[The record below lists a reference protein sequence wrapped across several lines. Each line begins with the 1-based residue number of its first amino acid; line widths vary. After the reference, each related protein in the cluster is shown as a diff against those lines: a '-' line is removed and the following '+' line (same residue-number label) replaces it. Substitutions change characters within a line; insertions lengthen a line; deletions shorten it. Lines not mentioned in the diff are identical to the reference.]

1 MILYHLKNLYDT
13 NNTNYTNERFASF
26 DMSNNRIDVDIS
38 DSENININSEEIIRY
53 MKYIFIISLIYIFIS
68 FAAFCYSFYLNQ
80 KENQPLP
87 VCIACAFNAAYF
99 NIFYFIFIILTN
111 LNTTSTFRYV
121 EYLEEI
127 DKLKVP
133 SNLLIDKKIFDCIRP
148 PIV

>member
-1 MILYHLKNLYDT
+1 MVFSYPILNFTT
-13 NNTNYTNERFASF
+13 NTALTTLIC
-26 DMSNNRIDVDIS
+26 SNNG
-38 DSENININSEEIIRY
+38 
-53 MKYIFIISLIYIFIS
+53 
-68 FAAFCYSFYLNQ
+68 
-80 KENQPLP
+80 
-87 VCIACAFNAAYF
+87 
-99 NIFYFIFIILTN
+99 LTN